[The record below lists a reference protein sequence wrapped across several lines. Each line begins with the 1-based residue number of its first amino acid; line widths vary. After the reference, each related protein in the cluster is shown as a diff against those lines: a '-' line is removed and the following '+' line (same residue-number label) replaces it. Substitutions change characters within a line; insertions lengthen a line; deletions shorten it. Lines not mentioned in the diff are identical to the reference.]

1 MKTIIYLSMYIALTA
16 FASCSENSIDE
27 EPALPHPT
35 ARTFKVSLG
44 AEAPGTRTSLD
55 EETGAMTWVDG
66 DAISLHVVDK
76 SGVVLQEN
84 RKFMYNAKTH
94 TFEGEF
100 TSHPEITDW
109 EGDRYTACEWYAY
122 YPYSPNHTSNA
133 IFGTIPTVQLGGKV
147 STGGYNLFGKN
158 YDFMIS
164 DLTSSSYAE
173 SADGIVLPA
182 GGINLRFQKSKVT
195 IIRLTI
201 PPLSEEQATAFGI
214 PAGEQVTRIE
224 MAAAGDGGYYISGDF
239 ECEKTFD
246 DYPTFTHVTARSG
259 ENYVTWYATSQTDR
273 IDVSKG
279 GCIYFV
285 VNGTDTSIAAG
296 KFRIRIITTN
306 GEMLQSSTKSMNL
319 TPGALKK
326 MAIKWNGWSTIR
338 NLSASGSANCYVVK
352 PGGSYK
358 FKTSV
363 RGNGVDT
370 RYKTSA
376 TEYATIKGNFTEQE
390 ILAQK
395 RAQLIWEVANT
406 TNATDASQD
415 ANVIDGA
422 PVYSGD
428 GYITFKTGTAGG
440 NAVIAIVDN
449 NNTVL
454 WSWHIWSTEDA
465 EAIINCT
472 AITPTTKMMDRN
484 LGAGRNANLGIKIV
498 SSDSSTP
505 VDFLDRGLFY
515 QWGRKDPFIY
525 NFTNR
530 RRCGDGS
537 GWEQFS
543 QSEIPAEAETAA
555 IAYSIAHPSKYMPS
569 KNTTTR
575 DWFTSN
581 QAISR
586 GNTLWN
592 GGILTKESMET
603 YKQSALATVDANKSI
618 FDPCP
623 LGYRMPISGIWGK
636 TNSVTSNTVGSWAY
650 YNDSWM
656 RNPTGYINGS
666 YFIEGDGVYSFYPSA
681 SALQDRHIV
690 FNGDDNPG
698 LRYWTASLN
707 AQTVNDNTGQNTSYY
722 GGTVYITSTKN
733 QPFNF
738 APKSDARPVRCVQI
752 DYFTS
757 QIYEK

>member
-84 RKFMYNAKTH
+84 RKFMYNAETH

-100 TSHPEITDW
+100 TSHPEIIDW

-122 YPYSPNHTSNA
+122 YPYSPNHTSNT

-164 DLTSSSYAE
+164 NLTSSSYAE

-201 PPLSEEQATAFGI
+201 PALSEEQATALGI

-246 DYPTFTHVTARSG
+246 EYPTFTHVTARSG
-259 ENYVTWYATSQTDR
+259 ENYVTWYATSETDR

-285 VNGTDTSIAAG
+285 VNGTDSSIAAG

-306 GEMLQSSTKSMNL
+306 GEMLQSSTKSMSL

-406 TNATDASQD
+406 TDATDASQD
-415 ANVIDGA
+415 TNVIDGA

-484 LGAGRNANLGIKIV
+484 LGAGRNANSAVKTN
-498 SSDSSTP
+498 STS
-505 VDFLDRGLFY
+505 VDFEDRGLFY

-525 NFTNR
+525 NFNIEGAR
-530 RRCGDGS
+530 PGDGT
-537 GWEQFS
+537 GWELFS
-543 QSEIPAEAETAA
+543 QSAIPAEAEAAA
-555 IAYSIAHPSKYMPS
+555 IAYCIAHPSKYMPR
-569 KNTTTR
+569 KDALAK
-575 DWFTSN
+575 DWFTN
-581 QAISR
+581 NRNISR
-586 GNTLWN
+586 GNRLWN
-592 GGILTKESMET
+592 GGILTNESAEA
-603 YKQSALATVDANKSI
+603 YKQSARETVDANKSV

-623 LGYRMPISGIWGK
+623 PGYRMPISGIWGK
-636 TNSVTSNTVGSWAY
+636 TNNDTSELVGSWRHY
-650 YNDSWM
+650 LGNWM
-656 RNPTGYINGS
+656 KNSSGRDINGG
-666 YFIEGDGVYSFYPSA
+666 YFIEEGNDSFYPSV
-681 SALQDRHIV
+681 SALQENNTS
-690 FNGDDNPG
+690 FNNDSPMA

-707 AQTVNDNTGQNTSYY
+707 AQTANDSTGKNTSYY
-722 GGTVYITSTKN
+722 GGTVWITSKDN